1 MSVCHTAPTVARGSL
16 TKLRKDIPM
25 KVFSTLALAAVVA
38 TVALPASAQFAKPED
53 AIKYRQSA
61 LSVMGTHFSRLG
73 AMANGKMPFDA
84 KSAQES
90 AEIVAF
96 MSKLPWAGFGAGTEG
111 GKSKPEVWKEQG
123 KFNDL
128 AGKME
133 AEAVKLNAAAKAGNV
148 DSLKA
153 AFGPAASSCK
163 SCHDSFRNK

>member
-1 MSVCHTAPTVARGSL
+1 
-16 TKLRKDIPM
+16 M

-96 MSKLPWAGFGAGTEG
+96 MSKLPWTGFGAGTEG
-111 GKSKPEVWKEQG
+111 GKSKPEVWKEQA